1 MLVRVSHLPEVASV
15 ATPHPPR
22 RQGPRRAGT
31 GFVAAYATVNFT
43 KSADNLDTASIGRVI
58 AVATAAREPGL
69 AVELGGQAVSH
80 SEQAPLSAISAVGIG
95 AAAVILLF
103 AFGSLFAMALPI
115 ATAVAGVGSGLM
127 LMAPLSHLTS
137 VTGIAPILG
146 ALIGLGVGVDYA
158 LFIVTRH
165 RRGLQSG
172 LDPQRSAVAAL
183 NTSGRAVLFAGGTVC
198 IALLGLL
205 TLGQGFLDGLA
216 FAAVI
221 TVACTVL
228 AAVTLLPALF
238 GVLGLRAAS
247 RRQRR
252 TLRSAGPD
260 HARSGAGMWAR
271 WSRTVPRFPAV
282 LAAAAVAVM
291 VVVSLPV
298 LHLRLGF
305 ADDSNDPVSA
315 TSYKAYEMLA
325 DGFGPG
331 FNGPLLLVAQTQSAA
346 DRAALGRLDR
356 ALAAVP
362 GVAAVQAGSVQAGPA
377 VEVTQVLPATA
388 PETQATS
395 ALIAQLRNTV
405 IPRYTHGTT
414 LRVYVGGLTATF
426 DDFAAVTSAKL
437 PWLLAAIAGFSF
449 LLLVLA
455 FRSLLIPAITAVLN
469 LLSAAASFGVL
480 TAFFQWGW
488 GTRTLG
494 LGAPAPVEGYLPG
507 LVLAVLFG
515 LSMDYQVFLVSRMAE
530 EWSRTRDN
538 ARSVLAGQTDTA
550 RVITAAAAI
559 HRSSARLVK
568 FVFMRPG
575 RRRRV
580 RHRAGRRRGAGRLRP
595 ADGARAGRDAPVR
608 PGQLVASALA
618 GPPPAAPGHRAL
630 GARAVRPCAP
640 VRPRLALLA
649 EGFPHVREPE
659 RVPSA
664 GSSLAAVRRGR
675 ATGPG
680 GLRRRRGGV
689 LPGRCPAAAR
699 RIADGGR
706 PGACT
711 AGRHHRAAVPGR
723 LRCDIVTSCASGWT
737 TTMVASPE
745 ARYRAVDEAMRVL
758 RPGGQ
763 LLIADPWPMARKYAA
778 RIGQGTLRGLGP
790 GYWYGGPWLG
800 VTLLHAVKERQLE
813 G

>member
-1 MLVRVSHLPEVASV
+1 MSALARWCYQHRLVVITAWIGLLIGLAVMSQAVKASYDNSFTLAGTGSGSAQELLQRSAPTQAGDSDQIAWQVGHGSVTDPAIEQRMSAMLALVSHLPEVASV
-15 ATPHPPR
+15 A
-22 RQGPRRAGT
+22 GPYLPGGKIQVSPDGRT
-31 GFVAAYATVNFT
+31 AYATVNFT
-43 KSADNLDTASIGRVI
+43 KPADNLDPADVSRVI
-58 AVATAAREPGL
+58 TVAKAAREPGL
-69 AVELGGQAVSH
+69 AVELGGQAISH
-80 SEQAPLSAISAVGIG
+80 SEQAPLSAVSAVGIG
-95 AAAVILLF
+95 AAAVILLA

-115 ATAVAGVGSGLM
+115 ATAVAGVGSGVM

-165 RRGLQSG
+165 RRGLLSG

-228 AAVTLLPALF
+228 AAITLLPALF
-238 GVLGLRAAS
+238 GVLGLRVLS

-252 TLRSAGPD
+252 GLRSVGPD
-260 HARSGAGMWAR
+260 HARSGSGMWAR
-271 WSRTVPRFPAV
+271 WSRTVPRYPAV
-282 LAAAAVAVM
+282 LAAAAIAVM

-305 ADDSNDPVSA
+305 ADASNDPTSA
-315 TSYKAYEMLA
+315 TSYQAYEMLA

-331 FNGPLLLVAQTQSAA
+331 FNGPLLLVAQPQSAA

-356 ALAAVP
+356 ALTAVP
-362 GVAAVQAGSVQAGPA
+362 GVAAVQAGPGQAGPVQANSVQARPRAGSA

-388 PETQATS
+388 PEAPATS
-395 ALIAQLRNTV
+395 TLITRLRDTV

-488 GTRTLG
+488 GTKALG
-494 LGAPAPVEGYLPG
+494 LGAPVPVEGYLPG

-530 EWSRTRDN
+530 EWSRTGDN
-538 ARSVLAGQTDTA
+538 ARAVLVGQTHTA

-559 HRSSARLVK
+559 MIAVFIT
-568 FVFMRPG
+568 FVFMGQVDIAEFGIGLAVAVALDAFVLRTVLVPAVMHLCG
-575 RRRRV
+575 RANWWLPRWLDRRLP
-580 RHRAGRRRGAGRLRP
+580 HLAIEPPAQEQSAGASR
-595 ADGARAGRDAPVR
+595 
-608 PGQLVASALA
+608 SAL
-618 GPPPAAPGHRAL
+618 
-630 GARAVRPCAP
+630 V
-640 VRPRLALLA
+640 
-649 EGFPHVREPE
+649 
-659 RVPSA
+659 
-664 GSSLAAVRRGR
+664 
-675 ATGPG
+675 
-680 GLRRRRGGV
+680 
-689 LPGRCPAAAR
+689 
-699 RIADGGR
+699 
-706 PGACT
+706 
-711 AGRHHRAAVPGR
+711 
-723 LRCDIVTSCASGWT
+723 
-737 TTMVASPE
+737 
-745 ARYRAVDEAMRVL
+745 
-758 RPGGQ
+758 
-763 LLIADPWPMARKYAA
+763 
-778 RIGQGTLRGLGP
+778 
-790 GYWYGGPWLG
+790 
-800 VTLLHAVKERQLE
+800 
-813 G
+813 